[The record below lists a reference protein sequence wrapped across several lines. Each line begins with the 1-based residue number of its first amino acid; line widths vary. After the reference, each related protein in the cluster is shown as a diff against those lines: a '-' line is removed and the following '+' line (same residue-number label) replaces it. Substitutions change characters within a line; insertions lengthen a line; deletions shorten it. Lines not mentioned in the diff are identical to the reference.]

1 MIRGLYTSATGMV
14 TQSKLLDTISNNL
27 ANADTTAFK
36 KDTLVVSSF
45 KDELTKRI
53 GNNDNKTIGGMKM
66 GVYGDQTYTNFM
78 QGSLRQTANKLDFA
92 IKGDGFFTVEKKD
105 VNGNKSE
112 YLTRNGSFMLNE
124 NKQLVSS
131 DGDAVIDDNGGYIFI
146 PDREIYILDNDGK
159 LFFNNERIAK
169 LKVVNIENP
178 ETLRKSG
185 NSMFVTTEDTKLN
198 DFNGEVMQGYTETS
212 NVNIIKEMVDMIN
225 ITRNF
230 ETNQKLVQIHDQLL
244 SKSVNEIG
252 KV

>member
-14 TQSKLLDTISNNL
+14 TQSKLLDTVSNNL
-27 ANADTTAFK
+27 ANADTTGFK

-78 QGSLRQTANKLDFA
+78 QGSLKQTGNKLDFS
-92 IKGDGFFTVEKKD
+92 IKGDGFFTIETKD
-105 VNGNKSE
+105 ANGNKVE
-112 YLTRNGSFMLNE
+112 RLTRNGSFTLNE
-124 NKQLVSS
+124 NKQLVTT
-131 DGDAVIDDNGGYIFI
+131 DGDAVIDENGEHIFI
-146 PDREIYILDNDGK
+146 PDREVYILDNDGR
-159 LFFNNERIAK
+159 LFLNNEKIAK

-185 NSMFVTTEDTKLN
+185 SSMFTTTQATKFTE
-198 DFNGEVMQGYTETS
+198 FNGEVMQGYTETS

-230 ETNQKLVQIHDQLL
+230 ETNQKLLQIHDQLL
-244 SKSVNEIG
+244 SKSANEIG